1 MRTIMHAERHHSRL
15 HLLLPFAL
23 PSADDAPLALQ
34 GLDKPALDKL
44 LDRATLVERVIGEDF
59 QRTLPHERWIA
70 RRFGVNGA
78 ARASAEASTGGS
90 SGPPGASPQGAARE
104 AAHTHAPAP
113 GAAAAE
119 DEAPLA
125 PYMLL
130 ADGGDPRDAV
140 WACVEPVH
148 VQVAHDHLI
157 LIDPETLELSA
168 DEAAAL
174 LDTAR
179 PLIEELG
186 IELAAPT
193 PLRWYLS
200 TEKFGAL
207 AGAAPLRAAGRNIEI
222 WLPHEAHTGERSRAW
237 MKLQNE
243 VQMAWFEHPVNAARE
258 ARGLP
263 PANSIWLHAQGRMTP
278 VTQPFACVLSNA
290 AATRGLA
297 LASRAALGAPP
308 ASFAQWIASRAPA
321 SGVTLVELG
330 SLGAPFVQQDWRR
343 FRTEFAAL
351 ERDWFAPA
359 LAALQ
364 RGALDALELTLCG
377 DTGSTTLSIRPFDLK
392 KFWRRRPLASL
403 LMQ

>member
-1 MRTIMHAERHHSRL
+1 L
-15 HLLLPFAL
+15 
-23 PSADDAPLALQ
+23 
-34 GLDKPALDKL
+34 
-44 LDRATLVERVIGEDF
+44 
-59 QRTLPHERWIA
+59 
-70 RRFGVNGA
+70 
-78 ARASAEASTGGS
+78 
-90 SGPPGASPQGAARE
+90 
-104 AAHTHAPAP
+104 AP
-113 GAAAAE
+113 GATAAE

-157 LIDPETLELSA
+157 LLDPETLELSM

-200 TEKFGAL
+200 SEQLGAL

-278 VTQPFACVLSNA
+278 VAQPFACVLSSA

-297 LASRAALGAPP
+297 LASRATSGAPP
-308 ASFAQWIASRAPA
+308 ASFAQWIAARPA

-330 SLGAPFVQQDWRR
+330 NLCAPFVQQDWRR

-351 ERDWFAPA
+351 EREWFAPA
-359 LAALQ
+359 LDALQ